1 MSVKNL
7 LCRLIATFAYG
18 AAVSIAPSPIL
29 ALTAAGPALLRIEA
43 TARVDLVSCAWD
55 TCGWAWGPAAVI
67 NDMIAGSDIG
77 RHAVVTPSPY
87 LHYPAY
93 YDGLRHDEE
102 QVQYGCRRRRVGPD
116 GHAHWRRSC

>member
-7 LCRLIATFAYG
+7 LCSSIATFAY
-18 AAVSIAPSPIL
+18 AAALSIAPSPIL
-29 ALTAAGPALLRIEA
+29 AFTAAGPALAQAEA
-43 TARVDLVSCAWD
+43 TAHVDLVSCAWD
-55 TCGWAWGPAAVI
+55 ACGWAWGPAAVI
-67 NDMIAGSDIG
+67 NDMIAGSDIA

-102 QVQYGCRRRRVGPD
+102 QVQDGCRRRRVGPD
-116 GHAHWRRSC
+116 GHAHGRRSC